1 MAGLPSYAP
10 LICVMVLFAA
20 DLRAASKPS
29 TGVSV
34 LLPHTC
40 SSHGDS
46 RDLVIRHLP
55 GEKLWLNEASFEEG
69 DLRSRVK
76 ERLATRFEKVL
87 WVAADERVPYGEVV
101 ALLAMLHHD
110 NPDAY
115 IAITTKK
122 QMGPIDPV
130 DPEFQKTQLDPKLG
144 IYNLCIPTSTI
155 RNPQKSRLR

>member
-1 MAGLPSYAP
+1 MRPRS
-10 LICVMVLFAA
+10 
-20 DLRAASKPS
+20 RAQEYRSCFLTLAVR
-29 TGVSV
+29 TV
-34 LLPHTC
+34 TAEI
-40 SSHGDS
+40 
-46 RDLVIRHLP
+46 LVIRHLP